1 MLPQLPLSYAAR
13 RGGVGFKGFGT
24 WYILHNNTNYVCGA
38 LWVWCAQVVWECRL
52 MEQAIVMDVAREA
65 MMTVLYLAMPLLGIS
80 LIVGLVIS
88 VFQATT
94 SIQEQTLTF
103 IPKLFAILVSLAVFG
118 AWMGNISTEFA
129 LSLYARVL
137 EIVR

>member
-1 MLPQLPLSYAAR
+1 
-13 RGGVGFKGFGT
+13 
-24 WYILHNNTNYVCGA
+24 
-38 LWVWCAQVVWECRL
+38 
-52 MEQAIVMDVAREA
+52 MEQGLIMDVARDA
-65 MMTVLYLAMPLLGIS
+65 MMTVLYLAMPLLGVS

-118 AWMGNISTEFA
+118 AWMGNVMTSFA
-129 LSLYARVL
+129 TGLYARAL
-137 EIVR
+137 EIIK

>member
-1 MLPQLPLSYAAR
+1 
-13 RGGVGFKGFGT
+13 
-24 WYILHNNTNYVCGA
+24 
-38 LWVWCAQVVWECRL
+38 
-52 MEQAIVMDVAREA
+52 MEQGVIMDVAREA
-65 MMTVLYLAMPLLGIS
+65 MMTVLYLSMPLLGIS

-118 AWMGNISTEFA
+118 VWMGKVSTEFA
-129 LSLYARVL
+129 TSLYARVL

>member
-1 MLPQLPLSYAAR
+1 
-13 RGGVGFKGFGT
+13 
-24 WYILHNNTNYVCGA
+24 
-38 LWVWCAQVVWECRL
+38 
-52 MEQAIVMDVAREA
+52 MDVARDA

-118 AWMGNISTEFA
+118 SWMGKVAVSFT
-129 LSLYARVL
+129 SGLYSRVL
-137 EIVR
+137 EIIR